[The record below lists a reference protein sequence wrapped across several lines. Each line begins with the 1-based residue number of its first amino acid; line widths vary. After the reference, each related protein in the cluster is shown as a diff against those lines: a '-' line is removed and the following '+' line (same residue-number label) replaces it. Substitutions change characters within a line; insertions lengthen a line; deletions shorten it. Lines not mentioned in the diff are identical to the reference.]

1 MAYKIASEL
10 QWADLAKR
18 LNAKADKTAL
28 PTVNDTTITINK
40 NGAKVDTF
48 TTNQAEPKAINIE
61 VPTTADEVGA
71 LGSDTKYGASIDLE
85 LDEETFKIT
94 VTLKDQDGTTLGK
107 AKTIDL
113 PLESVVVNGSYDKAT
128 KTIKLELKNG
138 TSVDIPVADLVAGL
152 QTQITVENKL
162 SADLIDDTSSTNKF
176 VTQAEKDKIATIG
189 DQVEEFSEE
198 EWSALWDEV

>member
-1 MAYKIASEL
+1 M
-10 QWADLAKR
+10 
-18 LNAKADKTAL
+18 
-28 PTVNDTTITINK
+28 
-40 NGAKVDTF
+40 
-48 TTNQAEPKAINIE
+48 
-61 VPTTADEVGA
+61 
-71 LGSDTKYGASIDLE
+71 
-85 LDEETFKIT
+85 
-94 VTLKDQDGTTLGK
+94 
-107 AKTIDL
+107 